1 MPRSAHTPKE
11 RSAKAGHL
19 LAGLWAIDPRISIP
33 DVFAQLADV
42 PAMFT
47 EQGDTY
53 HEAYLRALRETNGFT
68 TYVNPD
74 GSEVSSLDQDAKDRI
89 LPGAI
94 AVVPIH
100 GVMVR
105 SCPDWW
111 QYYGMTSTARATRD
125 VAAAIANPNVARII
139 MSVYSPGGM
148 VYGTEQLSETIRT
161 STKPID
167 ANVVDLSAS
176 ASYFAIVH
184 CKAINLSG
192 KATEVG
198 SIGTM
203 STVIND
209 DEYWN
214 SMGIKWVEVYASA
227 STEKNATYNEAAA
240 GNTTKMVAYLDAHNA
255 NFLNAVK
262 AARKSVADDA
272 LTGKMFVGQ
281 AAIAAGL
288 ADGYA
293 TLQETIA
300 LAAQQVAA
308 DDQVPDPTKPA
319 QQTRPNM
326 NVMQL
331 LAAFAASVKVLFAK
345 VEAPSAE
352 ELTIANAALS
362 TEGITG
368 LRLVTADQAKELGNL
383 DQLKKD
389 LTAAQ
394 ASVTTLTQE
403 RDNAVN
409 ATATEKTARE
419 AAEASVKA
427 HTDAITAFA
436 TEHKLEAA
444 EGKDLTTTVLE
455 AAKQWGSQ
463 EGGAHAGKGKTDDA
477 PPPTYPSVEA
487 ARKATRSGSKK

>member
-1 MPRSAHTPKE
+1 MPRSAHTKE
-11 RSAKAGHL
+11 RSVKAGHL
-19 LAGLWAIDPRISIP
+19 LAGLWAIDPRTSIP
-33 DVFAQLADV
+33 DIFAQLADA

-47 EQGDTY
+47 EQSDSY
-53 HEAYLRALRETNGFT
+53 REAYLRALRETGGFT
-68 TYVNPD
+68 TYVNAD
-74 GSEVSSLDQDAKDRI
+74 GTEVSSLEQDAKDRI

-100 GVMVR
+100 GVMLR

-148 VYGTEQLSETIRT
+148 VYGTEQLSETIRN
-161 STKPID
+161 SSKQVD
-167 ANVVDLSAS
+167 AHVSDLSAS
-176 ASYFAIVH
+176 ASYEAIVH
-184 CKAINLSG
+184 CKSINIAG

-214 SMGIKWVEVYASA
+214 AMGIKWQEVYASA
-227 STEKNATYNEAAA
+227 STEKNAAYNEAAA
-240 GNTTKMVAYLDAHNA
+240 GNTTKMVAYLDEHNA

-262 AARKSVADDA
+262 GARKGVKPEA
-272 LTGKMFVGQ
+272 LTGRMFVGQ
-281 AAIAAGL
+281 AAIEAGL

-293 TLQETIA
+293 TLEETIA

-308 DDQVPDPTKPA
+308 DDRVPDPTQQPKQQLRSNMKP
-319 QQTRPNM
+319 M
-326 NVMQL
+326 EL
-331 LAAFAASVKVLFAK
+331 LAVLAASIKAVFAK
-345 VEAPSAE
+345 AEAPTND
-352 ELTIANAALS
+352 ELLIANAALKS
-362 TEGITG
+362 EGHGSRIVTLEQYEALGG
-368 LRLVTADQAKELGNL
+368 LE
-383 DQLKKD
+383 QLQKD

-409 ATATEKTARE
+409 ASATEKTARE
-419 AAEASVKA
+419 AAEGKVTA
-427 HTDAITAFA
+427 HDTAITAFA

-444 EGKDLTTTVLE
+444 EGKTLTETVLE
-455 AAKQWGSQ
+455 AAKKWGEPTGS
-463 EGGAHAGKGKTDDA
+463 AHAGKGKEGDVHQPKYA
-477 PPPTYPSVEA
+477 SIQA
-487 ARKATRSGSKK
+487 AEQATSRKRKK